1 MGLIGFIVIIII
13 LGVLF
18 DDKLGTTMATGG
30 LQLLFG
36 IGLTVV
42 CFAINPILGII
53 IGLIYFKGW
62 TYSRIWTCCYSYRVI
77 KY

>member
-18 DDKLGTTMATGG
+18 DGKLGTSMATGG

-36 IGLTVV
+36 IVLTVV

-53 IGLIYFKGW
+53 IGIIYFKGL
-62 TYSRIWTCCYSYRVI
+62 SNQ
-77 KY
+77 

>member
-18 DDKLGTTMATGG
+18 DGKLGTSMATGG

-36 IGLTVV
+36 IVLTVV

-53 IGLIYFKGW
+53 IGLIYFKGL
-62 TYSRIWTCCYSYRVI
+62 SD
-77 KY
+77 

>member
-30 LQLLFG
+30 L
-36 IGLTVV
+36 
-42 CFAINPILGII
+42 
-53 IGLIYFKGW
+53 
-62 TYSRIWTCCYSYRVI
+62 
-77 KY
+77 